1 MLIKI
6 LLSLHHQTK
15 TYKIM
20 KTIITNKELYNELVV
35 SVDVNNIKNVT
46 DKSFYAN
53 LQIELANGEVKEI
66 DGEFGYNDY
75 QEEFGFIFSK

>member
-1 MLIKI
+1 
-6 LLSLHHQTK
+6 
-15 TYKIM
+15 M